1 MPTTSASAK
10 PPAERTRREILQA
23 CDQLP
28 PLPDFV
34 VHLLSLLAR
43 PDCELRELER
53 SLQADPVLVARML
66 ALVHSPLYG
75 HSRPVRTIQE
85 AVMVLGFR
93 GVRSLVLATSSA
105 RYLQR
110 DYACYGHEPKG
121 LWTHASAVAAA
132 ARELALRC
140 MLGSDAAE
148 QLFVAG
154 LLHDIGKMVLAPY
167 LQSAHAHSVATIG
180 DCATERTAI
189 GLDHT
194 EAGAL
199 VCAKWNLPI
208 ELQDLL
214 KAHHDASPIVD
225 GYPQHGAI
233 LRLADALAHE
243 AGFGY
248 LPGAA
253 PQAPIHHDDLVA
265 LGIPLE
271 TWQTMRGE
279 LLATMELAIPV
290 LRRAAD

>member
-1 MPTTSASAK
+1 MPTKSASAK
-10 PPAERTRREILQA
+10 PTVERTRRDILHA
-23 CDQLP
+23 CDHLP

-53 SLQADPVLVARML
+53 CLQADPVLVARML

-93 GVRSLVLATSSA
+93 GVRSLVLAASSA
-105 RYLQR
+105 RMLQR

-140 MLGSDAAE
+140 MLGSDVAE

-167 LQSAHAHSVATIG
+167 LMAEQVRDVAAIG
-180 DCATERTAI
+180 DCATERATI

-199 VCAKWNLPI
+199 VCAKWNLPV
-208 ELQDLL
+208 ELQDLI
-214 KAHHDASPIVD
+214 KAHHDSATTTDVCA
-225 GYPQHGAI
+225 QHGAV

-253 PQAPIHHDDLVA
+253 PLAPVEHDDLVA
-265 LGIPLE
+265 LGL
-271 TWQTMRGE
+271 TLDAWQTMRSE
-279 LLATMELAIPV
+279 LIATMELAIPI
-290 LRRAAD
+290 LQRAAD